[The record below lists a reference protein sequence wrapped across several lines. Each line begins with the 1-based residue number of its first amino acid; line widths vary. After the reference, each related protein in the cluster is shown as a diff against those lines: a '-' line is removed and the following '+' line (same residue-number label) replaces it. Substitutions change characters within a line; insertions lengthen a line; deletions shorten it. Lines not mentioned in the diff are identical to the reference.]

1 MARLAPMSERTRTAA
16 GSSVPFLDLRPMHD
30 GLGPAVLSELASVIE
45 EGAFING
52 PQVASFERAFAAYCT
67 TAHCVGMSSGLDA
80 LRLGLL
86 AAEIELGAEVI
97 VPANTFVATFE
108 AVTQAG
114 LVPVPVDVGQSD
126 YGLDPRAV
134 ESAVGSRTQAVLA
147 VHLYG
152 QLSNMRELDAIAR
165 RSRVALVEDAAQAHG
180 ATRDGF
186 RAGAAGHF
194 AAFSF
199 YPGKNLGAMGDAG
212 ALATDDETLAEHAR
226 ALREHGQRS
235 KYVHERE
242 GYTARLDT
250 FQAVALLHKLP
261 HLDGWNAQRAKVASS
276 YREGLTGVGDL
287 RLPETPD
294 GSTPVWH
301 LYVVRT
307 AEPERLAEFL
317 RERGIGTGRH
327 YPIPPHLS
335 AAYASL
341 GYREG
346 AFPVSE
352 SLARE
357 CLSLP
362 MFPGLSVAQADA
374 VIEAVR
380 EYFANG

>member
-1 MARLAPMSERTRTAA
+1 MGEGIHTAVDT
-16 GSSVPFLDLRPMHD
+16 SVPFLDLRPMHAPLVD
-30 GLGPAVLSELASVIE
+30 DVLADLGDVIE
-45 EGAFING
+45 TGQFING
-52 PQVASFERAFAAYCT
+52 PQVAAFESAFAEYIGT
-67 TAHCVGMSSGLDA
+67 SHCVGMSSGLDA
-80 LRLGLL
+80 LRIALL
-86 AAEIELGAEVI
+86 AEALEAGSEVI
-97 VPANTFVATFE
+97 VPANTFVATLE

-114 LVPVPVDVGQSD
+114 LVPVPSDVLDDD
-126 YGLDPRAV
+126 YGLDPDAV
-134 ESAVGSRTQAVLA
+134 EAAVGTRTQAILP

-152 QLSNMRELDAIAR
+152 QPADMR
-165 RSRVALVEDAAQAHG
+165 ALVAVGERHKLAVFEDAAQAHG
-180 ATRDGF
+180 ASRDGL
-186 RAGAAGHF
+186 RAGVAGLA

-212 ALATDDETLAEHAR
+212 ALVTDDETLAERAR

-235 KYVHERE
+235 KYVHELE

-250 FQAVALLHKLP
+250 FQAVVLLHKLP
-261 HLDGWNAQRAKVASS
+261 HLDGWNAQRATVASS
-276 YREGLTGVGDL
+276 YRAGLAGVGDL

-362 MFPGLSVAQADA
+362 MFPGLSEAQADA
-374 VIEAVR
+374 VIEAVK
-380 EYFANG
+380 EYFADA